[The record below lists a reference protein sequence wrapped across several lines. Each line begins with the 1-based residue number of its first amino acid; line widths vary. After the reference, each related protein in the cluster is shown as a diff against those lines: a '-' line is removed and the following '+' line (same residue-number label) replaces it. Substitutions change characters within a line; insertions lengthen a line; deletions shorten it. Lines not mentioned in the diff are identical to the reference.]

1 MIAPIARINWVDL
14 MASDDREFFVA
25 LGQRIAQLRK
35 ERGWTQQELAE
46 KLSVAQ
52 QTLAHY
58 EVARI
63 RIPASTLPLLA
74 TLFATP
80 IDELVGHTQQGKFA
94 GKRGP
99 APKWQQQIEAIA
111 QLPKA
116 QQCFVSQMLDTVLQ
130 QQSSR

>member
-1 MIAPIARINWVDL
+1 MHSMRNHWVEI
-14 MASDDREFFVA
+14 MATDDKEFFVA
-25 LGQRIAQLRK
+25 LGLRIAQLRK
-35 ERGWTQQELAE
+35 ERGWTQQALAE
-46 KLSVAQ
+46 KLGVAQ

-74 TLFATP
+74 TLFVTP
-80 IDELVGHTQQGKFA
+80 IDVLVGHAQNSQNT

-116 QQCFVSQMLDTVLQ
+116 QQRFVSQMLDTVLAQ
-130 QQSSR
+130 TRQ

>member
-1 MIAPIARINWVDL
+1 MQPICSNWVEI
-14 MASDDREFFVA
+14 MATDDKEFFVA

-35 ERGWTQQELAE
+35 ERGWTQQELAD
-46 KLSVAQ
+46 KLGFAQ

-63 RIPASTLPLLA
+63 RLPASTLPLLA
-74 TLFATP
+74 TLFMTP
-80 IDELVGHTQQGKFA
+80 IDALVGHAQHTQHT

-116 QQCFVSQMLDTVLQ
+116 QQRFVSQMLDTVLAQ
-130 QQSSR
+130 AGR

>member
-1 MIAPIARINWVDL
+1 MPSVRTNRVEV
-14 MASDDREFFVA
+14 MATDDKEFFVA
-25 LGQRIAQLRK
+25 LGQRIAQLRH

-46 KLSVAQ
+46 KLGVAQ

-63 RIPASTLPLLA
+63 RMPASTLPLLA
-74 TLFATP
+74 TLFITP
-80 IDELVGHTQQGKFA
+80 VDTLVGHAQRT

-99 APKWQQQIEAIA
+99 TPKWQQQIEAIA

-116 QQCFVSQMLDTVLQ
+116 QQHFVSQMLDTVLTQ
-130 QQSSR
+130 AQR

>member
-1 MIAPIARINWVDL
+1 MPSVHSNWIEI
-14 MASDDREFFVA
+14 MATDDRQFFVA
-25 LGQRIAQLRK
+25 LGSRIARLRR

-46 KLSVAQ
+46 KLGIAQ

-58 EVARI
+58 EVGRI
-63 RIPASTLPLLA
+63 RVPASTLPLLA
-74 TLFATP
+74 TLFMTP
-80 IDELVGHTQQGKFA
+80 VDTLVGHTQHVQRT

-116 QQCFVSQMLDTVLQ
+116 QQRFVTQMLDTVLNQ
-130 QQSSR
+130 AASR

>member
-1 MIAPIARINWVDL
+1 MPSIRSNWIEI
-14 MASDDREFFVA
+14 MATDDREFFVA
-25 LGQRIAQLRK
+25 LGVRIAQFRH

-46 KLSVAQ
+46 KLGVAQ

-58 EVARI
+58 EVGRI

-74 TLFATP
+74 TLFMTP
-80 IDELVGHTQQGKFA
+80 VDTLVGHTQHMPRT

-116 QQCFVSQMLDTVLQ
+116 QQRFVSQMLDTVLTQ
-130 QQSSR
+130 AQR